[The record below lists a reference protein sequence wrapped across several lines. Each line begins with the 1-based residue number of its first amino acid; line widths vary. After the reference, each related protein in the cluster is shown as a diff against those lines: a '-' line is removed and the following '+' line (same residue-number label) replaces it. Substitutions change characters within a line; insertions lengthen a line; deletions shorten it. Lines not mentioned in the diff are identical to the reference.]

1 MEKLLEPMEKVLEP
15 IELDD
20 AELAAVAGGIS
31 LTFGNFGGAQTGTS
45 NSSGTNSVATVTQSQ

>member
-1 MEKLLEPMEKVLEP
+1 MKKLLEPMDKVLEP

-20 AELAAVAGGIS
+20 AELAAVAGGITLS
-31 LTFGNFGGAQTGTS
+31 FGNFGGAQTATS

>member
-1 MEKLLEPMEKVLEP
+1 MERLLERTETVLEP

-31 LTFGNFGGAQTGTS
+31 LTFGSFGGAQNATS
-45 NSSGTNSVATVTQSQ
+45 TASGTGSSASITQSQ

>member
-1 MEKLLEPMEKVLEP
+1 MERLFKPTEKVLEP

-31 LTFGNFGGAQTGTS
+31 LSFGSFGGAQTATS
-45 NSSGTNSVATVTQSQ
+45 NSSGTNSVVTVSQSQ

>member
-1 MEKLLEPMEKVLEP
+1 MEKSEQVFEP

-31 LTFGNFGGAQTGTS
+31 LTFGNFGGAQS
-45 NSSGTNSVATVTQSQ
+45 ANSASSGTNSVSTVLQSQ

>member
-1 MEKLLEPMEKVLEP
+1 MKELFEPTEKVFEP

-31 LTFGNFGGAQTGTS
+31 LTFGSFGGAQNATS
-45 NSSGTNSVATVTQSQ
+45 TASGTNSAASVSQSQ

>member
-1 MEKLLEPMEKVLEP
+1 MEKSEQVFEP

-31 LTFGNFGGAQTGTS
+31 VSFGSFGGAQTATF
-45 NSSGTNSVATVTQSQ
+45 NSSGTNSISTVSQSQ